1 MRINLR
7 WILGA
12 TISVLPVLAFADT
25 GGLTKRKRPY
35 LVTAAS
41 AAIVAAA
48 ALTPAAGGYAATST
62 SGTTVSQLTVTG
74 TTALASQSGTA
85 TDGLTNEAIPN
96 FVAHQPKNP
105 NLNHVSAA
113 RRQSRSTRPISGG
126 SWPPCK

>member
-48 ALTPAAGGYAATST
+48 ALTPAAGGYSATPT
-62 SGTTVSQLTVTG
+62 AETTVSPLTRTG
-74 TTALASQSGTA
+74 TTPPASQSCTA
-85 TDGLTNEAIPN
+85 TGRVANE
-96 FVAHQPKNP
+96 VTP
-105 NLNHVSAA
+105 NLAA
-113 RRQSRSTRPISGG
+113 HT
-126 SWPPCK
+126 

>member
-48 ALTPAAGGYAATST
+48 ALTPAAGGYSATST

-74 TTALASQSGTA
+74 PTAPASQSSTPPDA
-85 TDGLTNEAIPN
+85 FTNAPLPN
-96 FVAHQPKNP
+96 F
-105 NLNHVSAA
+105 LS
-113 RRQSRSTRPISGG
+113 
-126 SWPPCK
+126 PPPHN

>member
-48 ALTPAAGGYAATST
+48 APTPAAGGYPATPT

-74 TTALASQSGTA
+74 TPALPNQSGTA
-85 TDGLTNEAIPN
+85 ADALTKAAIPN
-96 FVAHQPKNP
+96 SARTPPQNP
-105 NLNHVSAA
+105 NRTHV
-113 RRQSRSTRPISGG
+113 
-126 SWPPCK
+126 